1 MAIHNNKNKGMN
13 MYEEIRKNK
22 TAIFDEKVKPVFE
35 ELIQYGYG
43 YTALANALNAKGVL
57 SRWGTLWTIDSVK
70 KALKRLDM
78 KTL

>member
-1 MAIHNNKNKGMN
+1 

-22 TAIFDEKVKPVFE
+22 TAIFDQKVKPVIE

-43 YTALANALNAKGVL
+43 YTALANALNNRGVL
-57 SRWGTLWTIDSVK
+57 SRWGTPWTIESVK
-70 KALKRLDM
+70 KTLKRLEM

>member
-1 MAIHNNKNKGMN
+1 

>member
-1 MAIHNNKNKGMN
+1 MATHNNKKKGMN

-35 ELIQYGYG
+35 ELIEYGYG

-57 SRWGTLWTIDSVK
+57 SRWGTPWTIDSVK
-70 KALKRLDM
+70 KTLKRLEM